1 MELGRA
7 VSGWFAP
14 RAGQGDAGF
23 FGCVVEL
30 EPPMYGG
37 KISVA
42 QAELQAHKLQCTR
55 ELRELHEALR
65 VTLSDSEVMDPYHT
79 KFGCSAGPF
88 LKNTTSLSHGCWSP
102 SLAGHGG
109 ASFRFE

>member
-37 KISVA
+37 KIPVA

-65 VTLSDSEVMDPYHT
+65 VTLSHS
-79 KFGCSAGPF
+79 
-88 LKNTTSLSHGCWSP
+88 
-102 SLAGHGG
+102 
-109 ASFRFE
+109 